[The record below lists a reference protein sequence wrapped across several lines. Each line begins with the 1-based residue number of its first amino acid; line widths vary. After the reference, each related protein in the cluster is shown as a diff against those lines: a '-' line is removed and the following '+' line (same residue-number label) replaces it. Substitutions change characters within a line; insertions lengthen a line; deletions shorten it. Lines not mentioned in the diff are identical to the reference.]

1 MMFIYGQSLAG
12 AHRIVGMSFYPLHND
27 FTPSYFLLSIVI
39 GVTATHLERK
49 GMTAEASHLTNRIV
63 WLRTFRFLPK
73 GQLAKTLALS
83 DIS

>member
-1 MMFIYGQSLAG
+1 MFIYGQSLAG

-49 GMTAEASHLTNRIV
+49 GMTAEASHLTKSDRLAQN
-63 WLRTFRFLPK
+63 LPFSSERATGK
-73 GQLAKTLALS
+73 DFGAV
-83 DIS
+83 